1 MSRCEFQAF
10 CNMKKWI
17 FGGILEKA
25 NFSLEKKF
33 KIHKK
38 IAFFFPKRKESMRTY
53 YTCFV
58 LTELGS

>member
-1 MSRCEFQAF
+1 MSRCEFQVF

-25 NFSLEKKF
+25 KFSPEKKF

-38 IAFFFPKRKESMRTY
+38 LLFLKEKKP
-53 YTCFV
+53 
-58 LTELGS
+58 